1 MSNGQK
7 VVLRVFEWCIN
18 LKDSKDKC
26 KGKVA
31 SETVARNDHLV
42 CLLGKKPDQD
52 SETAEL
58 AHRTQNTSKL
68 ESRGTHMLYSLRT
81 TSS

>member
-1 MSNGQK
+1 MIRVKPVIVVQK
-7 VVLRVFEWCIN
+7 CQTVKKWSLGFLEWCIN

-52 SETAEL
+52 SETA
-58 AHRTQNTSKL
+58 
-68 ESRGTHMLYSLRT
+68 
-81 TSS
+81 